1 MSGLLPFRGDLS
13 VVLFQ
18 LFSNYYLAHLF
29 YNLAISPLFGILL
42 GFRTQ
47 SLCIFTICFFHQ
59 MLVVDKNAEYRLA
72 LFSLVQYND
81 NILQNRKCDP
91 MSHINYSF
99 NQDDDS
105 LPRDKMK
112 LRNIA
117 STRYSGDWPS
127 IPHSHSYTELFYIV
141 DGAGQFQINDRLFP
155 VRAHQLVVVNP
166 NVIHTEVSLES
177 HPLEYIV
184 LGIVGLEFTIS
195 DTSEGSF
202 CVYTFDGNNDVLPCM
217 RKILTEMQNRES
229 NFQILCQAY
238 MDIIVVQ
245 LMRNASVSAVPIH
258 SRLPANRQ
266 CATVKRYIDHHYK
279 ENLTLDELAEK
290 VSISK
295 YHMAHAFKREYGV
308 SPINYIID
316 CRIQEGKR
324 LLAET
329 DLAPSQIASILGFS
343 SSSYFCKTFSNI
355 EGTSPTE
362 YRKANQVK
370 F

>member
-1 MSGLLPFRGDLS
+1 
-13 VVLFQ
+13 
-18 LFSNYYLAHLF
+18 
-29 YNLAISPLFGILL
+29 
-42 GFRTQ
+42 
-47 SLCIFTICFFHQ
+47 
-59 MLVVDKNAEYRLA
+59 
-72 LFSLVQYND
+72 
-81 NILQNRKCDP
+81 

-99 NQDDDS
+99 NQTDDS

-127 IPHSHSYTELFYIV
+127 IPHSHSYAELFYIV
-141 DGAGQFQINDRLFP
+141 DGAGQFQINDKLFP
-155 VRAHQLVVVNP
+155 VQAHQLVVVNP

-184 LGIVGLEFTIS
+184 LGIEGLEFTIS
-195 DTSEGSF
+195 DAAEGSF

-316 CRIQEGKR
+316 CRIREGKR

-343 SSSYFCKTFSNI
+343 SSSYFCKSFSNI